1 MKMKYLAATLVL
13 AFAMGGPALAYSQ
26 ADADACTP
34 DAMKLCSKV
43 IPDKAKITSC
53 LQQNRS
59 QLSPACS
66 AVMSAKPKSKGHK

>member
-1 MKMKYLAATLVL
+1 MRVSNLFAGVTII
-13 AFAMGGPALAYSQ
+13 FAMISPAWAYSQ

-66 AVMSAKPKSKGHK
+66 AVMSAKPKFKAHK